1 MKIVSWNA
9 NCKFRDKLNIID
21 AYGWDI
27 LIVQECENPDAS
39 KDIEYKKWA
48 TNFKWVGDLEYKGL
62 GLFLPKDIN
71 AEIIGINPH
80 SNKHFITVQ
89 LPNGMQILGVW
100 AHAGSNR
107 SVGYIY
113 QLWEYLK
120 ANEKTLD
127 WDNLVIIGDWNSN
140 AIWDKKRKVGNHS
153 DVCNFLNSK
162 GLSSGYH
169 LDDEIPH
176 GSEPDNTFFMHR
188 NLDKGY
194 HIDYLFA
201 ASKFF
206 TSSEKMKIGDPNQWL
221 KYSDHL
227 PISYIL
233 NMDKV
238 LL

>member
-21 AYGWDI
+21 ACGWDV
-27 LIVQECENPDAS
+27 LVVQECENPNTS
-39 KDIEYKKWA
+39 KDSEYKMWA
-48 TNFKWVGDLEYKGL
+48 TNYKWVGDLEYKGL
-62 GLFLPKDIN
+62 GLFLSKNIN

-89 LPNGMQILGVW
+89 LPNGMQILAVW
-100 AHAGSNR
+100 AHAGSKR

-140 AIWDKKRKVGNHS
+140 AQWDKKRKVGNHS
-153 DVCNFLNSK
+153 DVCKFLNSK
-162 GLSSGYH
+162 GLFSGYH
-169 LDDEIPH
+169 SDGEIPH
-176 GSEPDNTFFMHR
+176 GNEPDNTFFMHR
-188 NLDKGY
+188 NLDKGH

-201 ASKFF
+201 APKFL
-206 TSSEKMKIGDPNQWL
+206 SNSEKMNIGNPNHWL
-221 KYSDHL
+221 LYSDHL
-227 PISYIL
+227 PISYRL
-233 NMDKV
+233 TMDKV
-238 LL
+238 L

>member
-21 AYGWDI
+21 AYGWDVLVI
-27 LIVQECENPDAS
+27 QECENPNTS
-39 KDIEYKKWA
+39 KDSKYKKWA
-48 TNFKWVGDLEYKGL
+48 TNYKWVGDLEYKGL
-62 GLFLPKDIN
+62 GLFLPENMNTD
-71 AEIIGINPH
+71 IIGINPH

-89 LPNGMQILGVW
+89 LPNGMQILAIW

-140 AIWDKKRKVGNHS
+140 AQWDKKRKVGNHS

-162 GLSSGYH
+162 GLFSGYH
-169 LDDEIPH
+169 SDGEIPH

-206 TSSEKMKIGDPNQWL
+206 TSSEKMNIGDRNKWL
-221 KYSDHL
+221 QYSDHL
-227 PISYIL
+227 PISYKL
-233 NMDKV
+233 NTD
-238 LL
+238 

>member
-21 AYGWDI
+21 AYGWDVLVI
-27 LIVQECENPDAS
+27 QECENPDVS
-39 KDIEYKKWA
+39 KDSKYKKWA
-48 TNFKWVGDLEYKGL
+48 TNYKWVGDLEYKGL
-62 GLFLPKDIN
+62 GLFLPENMN
-71 AEIIGINPH
+71 ADIIGINPH

-89 LPNGMQILGVW
+89 LPNGMQILAVW
-100 AHAGSNR
+100 AHAGSKR

-140 AIWDKKRKVGNHS
+140 ALWDKKRKAGNHS

-169 LDDEIPH
+169 LYCEIPH

-201 ASKFF
+201 APKFL
-206 TSSEKMKIGDPNQWL
+206 SNSEKMNIGNPNHWL
-221 KYSDHL
+221 QYSDHL
-227 PISYIL
+227 PISYKL
-233 NMDKV
+233 TMDKV
-238 LL
+238 L

>member
-21 AYGWDI
+21 TYGWDV
-27 LIVQECENPDAS
+27 LIVQECENPNTS
-39 KDIEYKKWA
+39 KDSEYKKWA

-62 GLFLPKDIN
+62 GLFLPENIN

-89 LPNGMQILGVW
+89 LPNGMQILAVW
-100 AHAGSNR
+100 AHAGSKR

-127 WDNLVIIGDWNSN
+127 WENLVIIGDWNSN
-140 AIWDKKRKVGNHS
+140 AQWDKKRKVGNHS

-162 GLSSGYH
+162 GLVSSYH
-169 LDDEIPH
+169 SDDKISQ
-176 GSEPDNTFFMHR
+176 GSELDHTFFMHR
-188 NLDKGY
+188 NLNKGY

-201 ASKFF
+201 APKFL
-206 TSSEKMKIGDPNQWL
+206 SHSQKMKIGDRIQWL

-227 PISYIL
+227 PISYQL
-233 NMDKV
+233 NID
-238 LL
+238 

>member
-1 MKIVSWNA
+1 
-9 NCKFRDKLNIID
+9 
-21 AYGWDI
+21 
-27 LIVQECENPDAS
+27 
-39 KDIEYKKWA
+39 
-48 TNFKWVGDLEYKGL
+48 
-62 GLFLPKDIN
+62 
-71 AEIIGINPH
+71 
-80 SNKHFITVQ
+80 
-89 LPNGMQILGVW
+89 MQILAVW

-140 AIWDKKRKVGNHS
+140 ALWDKKRKVGNHS

-162 GLSSGYH
+162 GLFSGYH
-169 LDDEIPH
+169 SDGEIPH

-194 HIDYLFA
+194 YIDYLFA

-206 TSSEKMKIGDPNQWL
+206 TSSEKMNIGDRNKWL
-221 KYSDHL
+221 QYSDHL
-227 PISYIL
+227 PISYNL

-238 LL
+238 L

>member
-27 LIVQECENPDAS
+27 LIVQECENPNTS
-39 KDIEYKKWA
+39 KDTVYKKWA
-48 TNFKWVGDLEYKGL
+48 TNYKWVGDLEYKGL
-62 GLFLPKDIN
+62 GLFLPEDMNADIV
-71 AEIIGINPH
+71 GINPH

-89 LPNGMQILGVW
+89 LHNGMQILAVW
-100 AHAGSNR
+100 AHAGSKR
-107 SVGYIY
+107 SFGYIY

-140 AIWDKKRKVGNHS
+140 AQWDKKRKVGNHS

-162 GLSSGYH
+162 GLFSGYH
-169 LDDEIPH
+169 SDGEIPH

-206 TSSEKMKIGDPNQWL
+206 TSSEKMKIGDRNQWL

-227 PISYIL
+227 PISYQL
-233 NMDKV
+233 NID
-238 LL
+238 

>member
-21 AYGWDI
+21 AYGWDVLVI
-27 LIVQECENPDAS
+27 QECENPNTS
-39 KDIEYKKWA
+39 KDSKYKKWA
-48 TNFKWVGDLEYKGL
+48 TNYKWVGDLEYKGL
-62 GLFLPKDIN
+62 GLFLPENMNTD
-71 AEIIGINPH
+71 IIGINPH

-89 LPNGMQILGVW
+89 LPNGMQILAVW
-100 AHAGSNR
+100 AHAGSKR

-127 WDNLVIIGDWNSN
+127 WENLVIIGDWNSN
-140 AIWDKKRKVGNHS
+140 AQWDKKRKVGNHS

-162 GLSSGYH
+162 GLFSGYH
-169 LDDEIPH
+169 SDGEIPH

-206 TSSEKMKIGDPNQWL
+206 TSSEKMNIGDRNKWL
-221 KYSDHL
+221 QYSDHL
-227 PISYIL
+227 PISYKL
-233 NMDKV
+233 NTD
-238 LL
+238 